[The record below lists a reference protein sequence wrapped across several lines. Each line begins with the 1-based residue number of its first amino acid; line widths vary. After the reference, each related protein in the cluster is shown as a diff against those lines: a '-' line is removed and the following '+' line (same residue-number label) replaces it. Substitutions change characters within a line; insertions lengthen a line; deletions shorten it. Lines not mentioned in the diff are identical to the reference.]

1 MTERITSL
9 LDNAVNN
16 KEMLLT
22 VAAFTLTLIIVY
34 VIRRMSVD
42 YAWTIAIVAGTVADI
57 VVLLFGSLALDISA
71 RIAAVLVGSLIS
83 AALASCF
90 R

>member
-1 MTERITSL
+1 MYKRQ
-9 LDNAVNN
+9 
-16 KEMLLT
+16 
-22 VAAFTLTLIIVY
+22 
-34 VIRRMSVD
+34 D

-83 AALASCF
+83 AALALLLQITVF
-90 R
+90 NLD